1 MIAELEAIGLEAW
14 PPRDRIDFD
23 GWVLCES
30 GGFTRRTNSVH
41 PLAAGRL
48 PLGDKINY
56 CEAFY
61 AERGARTVFKL
72 TDDAEPPALDDVL
85 EERGY
90 RRSEATRVQT
100 VALDPDAF
108 ASDASVRIRPTFR
121 MSWLRDCASLW
132 GYGARD
138 TDALR
143 EILVRISAHPGP
155 CAFAWLE
162 EEGETLAVALA
173 AVRDGHAFLG
183 EIATR
188 ADVRGQ
194 GLGERIT
201 ESLLHWAATN
211 TAAAAMLQVVES
223 NEPGLA
229 LYAKLGFTDQY
240 QYWYRESDWP
250 KPASNP

>member
-1 MIAELEAIGLEAW
+1 MIADLEAVALEAW

-48 PLGDKINY
+48 PLGDKVNY

-72 TDDAEPPALDDVL
+72 TDASEPPALDDVL
-85 EERGY
+85 AERGY
-90 RRSEATRVQT
+90 RKSDPTSVQT
-100 VALDPDAF
+100 VALEPDWFAQDAF
-108 ASDASVRIRPTFR
+108 VRIRPAFR
-121 MSWLRDCASLW
+121 MAWLRDCAALW
-132 GYGARD
+132 GLGARD

-143 EILVRISAHPGP
+143 EILMRVSAHPDP

-162 EEGETLAVALA
+162 DSDTTLAVALGV
-173 AVRDGHAFLG
+173 VRSGRLFLG

-188 ADVRGQ
+188 ADVRRE
-194 GLGERIT
+194 GLGARIT
-201 ESLLHWAATN
+201 ESLLAWGVEQGAAT
-211 TAAAAMLQVVES
+211 AMLQVVAE
-223 NEPGLA
+223 NVAGLG
-229 LYAKLGFTDQY
+229 LYRKLGFEQQY
-240 QYWYRESDWP
+240 RYWYREGEW
-250 KPASNP
+250 AA